1 MKMNEKTR
9 LKYADALGNNKLLK
23 DLNEDKRKDLL
34 ENLEEEIWPKY
45 TCNLSI
51 TKPFSRFHFII
62 SGRIKVYKVD
72 PRTGREITLFI
83 LKGNDVFDII
93 SLLEELDH
101 EVYYETLDKATLLS
115 TPMAV
120 MRKWVRDNPEINKN
134 MLPYLG
140 HQLKFMEEYASDI
153 SMIDIST
160 RLAKLI
166 LSNINSQSKRLELIN
181 DLSNEELASLIGS
194 TRAVVNRHLQ
204 EFKNDG
210 ILYLGRQKVEIR
222 DLELLLKKL
231 NSSNENP

>member
-1 MKMNEKTR
+1 MKMNEKKR
-9 LKYADALGNNKLLK
+9 LKYIEALRENKLLK
-23 DLNEDKRKDLL
+23 DLNEEKRTDIL
-34 ENLEEEIWPKY
+34 ENLEEEIWPRN

-72 PRTGREITLFI
+72 PSTGREITLFI

-101 EVYYETLDKATLLS
+101 EVFYETLDKATLLS

-120 MRKWVRDNPEINKN
+120 MRKWVQENPEINKN

-140 HQLKFMEEYASDI
+140 HQLKFMEEYASDVT
-153 SMIDIST
+153 MIDIST

-166 LSNINSQSKRLELIN
+166 LSNINSKSQRLELIN
-181 DLSNEELASLIGS
+181 DLSNEELANLIGS

-222 DLELLLKKL
+222 NLELLLKKL
-231 NSSNENP
+231 NSPNVNP

>member
-1 MKMNEKTR
+1 MKRNTKR
-9 LKYADALGNNKLLK
+9 FKYEDALRNNKLLK
-23 DLNEDKRKDLL
+23 DLSDDKRIDLFQH
-34 ENLEEEIWPKY
+34 LEEETWPKN

-72 PRTGREITLFI
+72 QNSGREFTLFI
-83 LKGNDVFDII
+83 LKENDVFDII

-101 EVYYETLDKATLLS
+101 EVFYETLDKAVLLS
-115 TPMAV
+115 TPMSV
-120 MRKWVRDNPEINKN
+120 MRKWVKDNPEINKN

-140 HQLKFMEEYASDI
+140 HQLKFMEEYASDVT
-153 SMIDIST
+153 MIDIST

-166 LSNINSQSKRLELIN
+166 LSNINLKSQRLELIN
-181 DLSNEELASLIGS
+181 DLSNEELANLIGS

-210 ILYLGRQKVEIR
+210 ILYLGRQKVEVKN
-222 DLELLLKKL
+222 LELLLKKL
-231 NSSNENP
+231 NSHNGIP

>member
-1 MKMNEKTR
+1 MKMNEKKR
-9 LKYADALGNNKLLK
+9 LKYGEALQKNKLLK
-23 DLNEDKRKDLL
+23 DLDEEKRQDLL
-34 ENLEEEIWPKY
+34 ENLEEEFWPKN

-51 TKPFSRFHFII
+51 TKPYSRFHFII

-72 PRTGREITLFI
+72 QNSGREITLFI
-83 LKGNDVFDII
+83 LKENDVFDII

-101 EVYYETLDKATLLS
+101 EVFYETLDKTILLS
-115 TPMAV
+115 MPMGV
-120 MRKWVRDNPEINKN
+120 MRQWVIKNPEINRN

-140 HQLKFMEEYASDI
+140 YQLKHMEEYASDVT
-153 SMIDIST
+153 MIDIST

-166 LSNINSQSKRLELIN
+166 LNNINSKSHRLELIN
-181 DLSNEELASLIGS
+181 DFSNEELANLIGS

-222 DLELLLKKL
+222 NLDLLLKKL
-231 NSSNENP
+231 NVPDKDL